1 MSHEKNP
8 ILVKGQLYIFR
19 GQQLRYSHQ
28 PQCGVQQRY
37 VFTDSLGQRKELG
50 VQVIRRQVQAIQEL
64 SHN

>member
-1 MSHEKNP
+1 MSNERSP
-8 ILVKGQLYIFR
+8 MLIKGQLYLFR

-28 PQCGVQQRY
+28 PQCGVQHRY

-50 VQVIRRQVQAIQEL
+50 AQVVRREVRAIQEL